1 MIKDLQKVATDD
13 KDLQA
18 FQDKMETFVVPF
30 VTCAIIDGILH
41 NDIQL
46 QTGTVFTLEHRL
58 GRALRGWI
66 VVKKSA
72 QADVWDSQA
81 TNQVKSTLLLNSS
94 ANVTVSVWVF

>member
-30 VTCAIIDGILH
+30 VNCAIIDGVLH
-41 NDIQL
+41 NDLQL
-46 QTGTVFTLEHRL
+46 QSGSVYSLEHRL

-72 QADVWDSQA
+72 TADVWDSQA
-81 TNQVKSTLLLNSS
+81 TNPIKSTLLLNCS
-94 ANVTVSVWVF
+94 ANVTISVWVF